1 MYALQDISQTTGLL
15 IIMFVPP
22 EEARDSGPN
31 CWKLHYFIQLVFYLT
46 CQLAYNT
53 LDGTLR
59 ECACTLWNVL
69 VLKVNLVLDTVNNP
83 IAGFYDTGEEELPD
97 YQPDFKKL
105 RQDHLDGKMR
115 DDLEQVIAVNS
126 IHVYIYYMYIVFLKI
141 A

>member
-1 MYALQDISQTTGLL
+1 M
-15 IIMFVPP
+15 
-22 EEARDSGPN
+22 
-31 CWKLHYFIQLVFYLT
+31 FYLT

>member
-1 MYALQDISQTTGLL
+1 MVLYVNVHAHCIE
-15 IIMFVPP
+15 I
-22 EEARDSGPN
+22 
-31 CWKLHYFIQLVFYLT
+31 
-46 CQLAYNT
+46 T
-53 LDGTLR
+53 LY
-59 ECACTLWNVL
+59 CIL